1 MKSESR
7 GHNSRYSHLHTALA
21 SGVGPSK
28 LGLVQAVEA
37 VAAVALMEAAL
48 AGPTAGGTTPRTNLV
63 IVPL

>member
-37 VAAVALMEAAL
+37 GAAVTLMQAAL
-48 AGPTAGGTTPRTNLV
+48 AGPTAGGTAPRTNLV